1 MTFLRLALI
10 FGCICLADLS
20 RSRAKEPTATE
31 DHAEHPDAT
40 AVLPNGQVISPLAAS
55 EVSKAQTDLQE
66 LNPRLTDSPD
76 FVANGGILAAS
87 SPDHKTLVVL
97 TSGYN
102 SLPGASSK
110 TQFIFVYA
118 INSAGYPAF
127 KQALQIP
134 NSFGGLVFNPSGK
147 AFYVSG
153 GKDDVVHTFIR
164 GPDGLWG
171 EPDPGIK
178 LHHSAGNGID
188 TGPVAAALAI
198 TPDGRE
204 LVVTNLANDS
214 ISVIDLYQRAAVNEL
229 DLRPGKLDPNAAG
242 QPGGEYPI
250 WVTISSK
257 LVAYVSSLRDRE
269 IVAIQLGDKPK
280 VIGRVAIDGN
290 PGRLVLDPAENYL
303 YGVADNSDRLFVIDL
318 STLQVVASV
327 QTMAAQRML
336 NTDYASYKGA
346 SPNSLAVGENGT
358 VYVTNGGTNCVSI
371 IEGLPLHPTVTGL
384 IPTGYYP
391 SSVVFG
397 DDKKHLYIVNA
408 KGITGPNNGFVL
420 NKDKGQYV
428 LSLQWSSL
436 LTIPLPSQDGLVELT
451 RRTIENNLS
460 VNAPSEQDAALFRE
474 LHHRIR
480 HIIYVIKENR
490 TYDQVLGD
498 LDRGNGDPKLVE
510 FGSAVT
516 PSEHQLSKQFV
527 CLDNFQTSGDVSADG
542 WPWSTAGRELDIGV
556 KSVPLQYA
564 GEGTTY
570 DYEGTNRGIN
580 VGLPTAAE
588 RRKIIPETPDD
599 VDILPGTADV
609 AAPDDT
615 NGHSGEGYL
624 WDASR
629 RADVST
635 RNYGFFVTAPKNLP
649 LEVQP
654 SIQKLVVAYPTK
666 KHLLKNTDPYFR
678 GFDSAFPDFWRE
690 AEWEREFTQF
700 VDRHAMPRLNL
711 VRLPADHTGAFKQA
725 IDRVNTPELQ
735 VADNDYALGRLV
747 EQVAAT
753 GFKNDTLIIAVEDD
767 SQSGADH
774 VDAHR
779 SIVFFAGPFVKQGK
793 VVSEFYTTVN
803 LVRTIEDILGLHHL
817 NIHTATAR
825 PMSDVFDLDV
835 HDWTFRAE
843 ASSLLKGTDLPIPV
857 GAFTTVQKTK
867 PTHDARYWAR
877 VTAGFD
883 FSDADRLDAEAY
895 NRVLWQGLKGP
906 RPYPTTRS
914 GEDLRLNRSTLLRA
928 AGVE

>member
-1 MTFLRLALI
+1 MTFLRLALT
-10 FGCICLADLS
+10 FGCICLVGCS
-20 RSRAKEPTATE
+20 HSQAKESKESE
-31 DHAEHPDAT
+31 DHAEHVDAT
-40 AVLPNGQVISPLAAS
+40 AVLPNGQVISPLAAN
-55 EVSKAQTDLQE
+55 EAGKAETDLQE

-76 FVANGGILAAS
+76 FVANGGILAVS
-87 SPDHKTLVVL
+87 SPNHKTLLVL

-102 SLPGASSK
+102 SLPGGSSK

-118 INSAGYPAF
+118 INNSGYPVF
-127 KQALQIP
+127 KQALQIA

-153 GKDDVVHTFIR
+153 GKDDVVHTFIV
-164 GPDGLWG
+164 GADGLWG

-178 LHHSAGNGID
+178 LHHSTGNGID
-188 TGPVAAALAI
+188 TVPVAAALAI
-198 TPDGRE
+198 TPDGRK

-229 DLRPGKLDPNAAG
+229 DLRPGKIDPNAAG
-242 QPGGEYPI
+242 HPGGEYPI

-257 LVAYVSSLRDRE
+257 QIAYVSSVRDRE
-269 IVAIQLGDKPK
+269 IVAIQLDDKAK
-280 VIGRVAIDGN
+280 VIGRTAIDGN
-290 PGRLVLDPAENYL
+290 PGRLVLDPTENYL

-327 QTMAAQRML
+327 QTMAAERML
-336 NTDYASYKGA
+336 KTEYSDYKGA
-346 SPNSLAVGENGT
+346 SPNSLALGENGT
-358 VYVTNGGTNCVSI
+358 VYVTNGGTNCLSVI
-371 IEGLPLHPTVTGL
+371 QGLPLHPSVAGL

-397 DDKKHLYIVNA
+397 NDKKHLYVVNA

-420 NKDKGQYV
+420 NKDKSQYV

-436 LTIPLPSQDGLVELT
+436 LTIPLPSQEGLMELT

-460 VNAPSEQDAALFRE
+460 VNAPSEQDTALFRE
-474 LHHRIR
+474 LHRRIR

-490 TYDQVLGD
+490 TYDQILGD

-510 FGSAVT
+510 FGSGVT
-516 PSEHQLSKQFV
+516 PNQHQLSKQFV
-527 CLDNFQTSGDVSADG
+527 CLDNFQTSGDVSANG

-564 GEGTTY
+564 GQGTTY

-588 RRKIIPETPDD
+588 RRKIIPETPGD

-609 AAPDDT
+609 AAPDD
-615 NGHSGEGYL
+615 NKGHSGEGYL
-624 WDASR
+624 WDASS
-629 RADVST
+629 RAGVST
-635 RNYGFFVTAPKNLP
+635 RNYGFFVSAPKNLP

-654 SIQKLVVAYPTK
+654 SIKKLIVAYPTK

-700 VDRHAMPRLNL
+700 VERHGMPKLNL
-711 VRLPADHTGAFKQA
+711 VRLPGDHTGAFNQA

-747 EQVAAT
+747 EQVAAS

-774 VDAHR
+774 VDSHR
-779 SIVFFAGPFVKQGK
+779 SIVFFAGPYVKEGK

-803 LVRTIEDILGLHHL
+803 LIRTIEDILGLRHL

-835 HDWTFRAE
+835 HDWTFRAQ
-843 ASSLLKGTDLPIPV
+843 ASPLLKSTDLPIPV
-857 GAFTTVQKTK
+857 GAFANTRTK
-867 PTHDARYWAR
+867 EPTHDARYWAR

-883 FSDADRLDAEAY
+883 FSDADQLDPDAY
-895 NRVLWQGLKGP
+895 NRVLWSGLKSTM
-906 RPYPTTRS
+906 PYPTTRS
-914 GEDLRLNRSTLLRA
+914 GEDLRINRPALLRA